1 MAYFLVC
8 EKCEAQYDS
17 NRYRLFCESC
27 GGLLDARYDTPA
39 TAEARVVAGARGTAR
54 YLPTLPINDPANL
67 VTMGEGNTPV
77 VPLPRVGERLG
88 IANLNAKMEYFNP
101 TGSFKDRG
109 NTVQVSVLKDTGVTE
124 VADATGGNAG
134 HSFAAYCARAGIR
147 FHGFANETNADS
159 RKVHAIALH
168 GTQMHWVGA
177 GKAAR
182 SDGAR
187 DFAEDAGILHMNYGQ
202 NIYFIE
208 GLKTLAYEIAEQMNP
223 LPDHIIVPIG
233 NGSIYQGMWRG
244 FKEMLEDGRVDRMP
258 RLHGAQTEETQP
270 VVAAFEGR
278 EWTALRR
285 RGCEPGQRH
294 WRHQPTPTPQPAGS
308 RQRVRRQIRVRVGR
322 EDSGVAGDP
331 GIAGGHHRRT
341 HVGHSAGRTGEAAG
355 QRGRSAVGECAAA
368 ADRLRG
374 EGADTGLLSR
384 LERPVGFTEQPRNR

>member
-17 NRYRLFCESC
+17 NQYRLFCESC

-147 FHGFANETNADS
+147 FHGFANEANADS

-168 GTQMHWVGA
+168 GTQMHWVDA

-244 FKEMLEDGRVDRMP
+244 FREMLEDGRVDRMP

-278 EWTALRR
+278 EWTPY
-285 RGCEPGQRH
+285 E
-294 WRHQPTPTPQPAGS
+294 
-308 RQRVRRQIRVRVGR
+308 
-322 EDSGVAGDP
+322 
-331 GIAGGHHRRT
+331 
-341 HVGHSAGRTGEAAG
+341 GEAASKANG
-355 QRGRSAVGECAAA
+355 IGVTNPPRPHSLMEAAKESGGRFVSVAEEKILEWQGTLASMEGIIVEPTSAIVLGGLEKLLANG
-368 ADRLRG
+368 DVQQSESVLLPL
-374 EGADTGLLSR
+374 TGFGVK
-384 LERPVGFTEQPRNR
+384 EPIPGY